1 MSILCPSSPCKE
13 GAILLGIVLADGSV
27 AYASNHI
34 VVDADFVQNAT
45 RQGSHPPETR
55 FRFSSPCVQGACRQW
70 TGSRCGVIDE
80 VTTTT
85 REVGYDPDQT
95 SLPDCSIRPDCRWF
109 RQSGAEACAVCNIV
123 VTDTRSGVISAADSP
138 ATNALDNGDP
148 APSGPADINAPR
160 SQPGPAS
167 FAQAGS

>member
-34 VVDADFVQNAT
+34 VVDAGFVRNAT
-45 RQGSHPPETR
+45 REGSHPPETR

-85 REVGYDPDQT
+85 REAGYDADQKE
-95 SLPDCSIRPDCRWF
+95 LPACSIRPDCRWF
-109 RQSGAEACAVCNIV
+109 QQTGAAACAVCNIV
-123 VTDTRSGVISAADSP
+123 ITDTRVDVTSAADSP
-138 ATNALDNGDP
+138 ARNAADTAVP
-148 APSGPADINAPR
+148 VPCVPADINVPR
-160 SQPGPAS
+160 NRRDPAS
-167 FAQAGS
+167 SVPAGS